1 MNKILT
7 FVLMLLISLQAA
19 AQWGDEEIDSEA
31 SWQDRV
37 FTGGGF
43 GMAFSSTQDYIS
55 ISPLIGYM
63 ITPKLAGGVTFQYR
77 YSKYKI
83 YTPSIS
89 TNDYG
94 ISPFLRFNIYPPL
107 FLHVE
112 YEYLNYE
119 YPNSLNTA
127 ETFREGYNSFMAG
140 GGFFQPVGRRAGF
153 FVLALYNFSYSANQT
168 NTPYDSPLIIRAG
181 ITAGF

>member
-1 MNKILT
+1 MKKILI
-7 FVLMLLISLQAA
+7 LLIVLAA
-19 AQWGDEEIDSEA
+19 TSSTFAQWGDEEMDEKA
-31 SWQDRV
+31 NWQQRV
-37 FTGGGF
+37 FTGGGL
-43 GMAFSSTQDYIS
+43 GMAFSSYQDYIS

-63 ITPKLAGGVTFQYR
+63 ISPKLAAGVQFQYR
-77 YSKYKI
+77 YSKYKA
-83 YTPSIS
+83 YTPKIS

-94 ISPFLRFNIYPPL
+94 ISPFVRYNVFSPI
-107 FLHVE
+107 FLHAE

-119 YPNSLNTA
+119 YPNYQNTS

-153 FVLALYNFSYSANQT
+153 YVLALYNFNYSASNT